1 MGLRIAVLSRNFATT
16 GGGAERYSIAVV
28 EQLAAR
34 HEIHVFAQTIAH
46 QFPGVTYHRIPMP
59 MVRPRWMNQLYFAW
73 KTWRLTR
80 TGFDVVHSHEN
91 TWHGAVQTV
100 HVRPI
105 RLNLLENRRGFGR
118 FLAWLNVCSS
128 PRLIAY
134 VALEAARFQKHGAR
148 FIVSASQPLQD
159 MMVRCYPKAQP
170 VMRVI
175 APGVE
180 RVSGPAST
188 EQRRTAR
195 QVMGL
200 PLEGTLLLFV
210 GNDFRKKGLPA
221 LLHALARLPTHTGLA
236 VVGQSHQLGDMQKL
250 AATLGVEDRVSFL
263 GAVTDMASAYNA
275 ANILVH
281 PTLEDSY
288 AMVVLEAMAHGLP
301 VVVSGQAFCG
311 IAAELTHG
319 RNAWILSDPR
329 DVDVLVTALDSL
341 TQHPDVAGPM
351 VLAGVEFARG
361 QTWERVAGQYEA
373 FYASAK
379 DRPGN

>member
-46 QFPGVTYHRIPMP
+46 QFPGVTYHHVPMP
-59 MVRPRWMNQLYFAW
+59 MERPRWMNQLYFAW

-105 RLNLLENRRGFGR
+105 RFNLLEKHRGFMQVFG
-118 FLAWLNVCSS
+118 WLNIFSS

-134 VALEAARFQKHGAR
+134 VALEAARYKRNGAR

-159 MMVRCYPKAQP
+159 LMVQCYPKAQA

-180 RVSGPAST
+180 RVSGPASA
-188 EQRRTAR
+188 EQRRSAR
-195 QVMGL
+195 QAMGL
-200 PLEGTLLLFV
+200 RLEGTFLLFV
-210 GNDFRKKGLPA
+210 GNDFKKKGLTA
-221 LLHALARLPTHTGLA
+221 LLHALARLPTHISLA
-236 VVGQSHQLGDMQKL
+236 VVGQSHQQADIQKV
-250 AATLGVEDRVSFL
+250 AAALGVQDRISFL
-263 GAVTDMASAYNA
+263 GAVTDMASAYIA

-288 AMVVLEAMAHGLP
+288 AMVVLEAMSHGLP
-301 VVVSGQAFCG
+301 VVVSSKEFCG
-311 IAAELTHG
+311 IAAELEHG
-319 RNAWILSDPR
+319 KNAWILSDPR
-329 DVDVLVTALDSL
+329 NVEVLLTALDSL
-341 TQHPDVAGPM
+341 TQQPDVAGTM
-351 VLAGVEFARG
+351 ALAGVEFARG

-373 FYASAK
+373 LYVSAK
-379 DRPGN
+379 VKPEN